1 LNSKEYP
8 ADGTI
13 LVYKNLAEIID
24 IFQTCPAVSLR
35 DRNKSTNFINCLE
48 RMPLMKS
55 SEEFTRVDLLLQHI
69 SYRILEKFK
78 GFRQGFRRFDKN
90 FDGGLNFQE
99 FVSGLIEMGIHVSMA
114 DYRLIFE
121 KIDFDK
127 GGEVDYFKFCLL
139 DYDKEA
145 MRE

>member
-1 LNSKEYP
+1 
-8 ADGTI
+8 
-13 LVYKNLAEIID
+13 
-24 IFQTCPAVSLR
+24 
-35 DRNKSTNFINCLE
+35 
-48 RMPLMKS
+48 MPLMRAP
-55 SEEFTRVDLLLQHI
+55 EEFKRVDQLIQHI

-90 FDGGLNFQE
+90 FDGGLNFKE
-99 FVSGLIEMGIHVSMA
+99 FVAGLIEMGIHVSIS

-127 GGEVDYFKFCLL
+127 NEEIDYFKFCLL

-145 MRE
+145 LRENLIREYQIK

>member
-1 LNSKEYP
+1 
-8 ADGTI
+8 
-13 LVYKNLAEIID
+13 
-24 IFQTCPAVSLR
+24 
-35 DRNKSTNFINCLE
+35 
-48 RMPLMKS
+48 M
-55 SEEFTRVDLLLQHI
+55 
-69 SYRILEKFK
+69 
-78 GFRQGFRRFDKN
+78 
-90 FDGGLNFQE
+90 NFQE